1 MTQDDWDALV
11 GQTAANTVA
20 LNALMAAFLH
30 KEPEMKDQLLATFEF
45 AGLAVGSKV
54 TPPQLENF
62 RFQLNAWRRAIETA

>member
-20 LNALMAAFLH
+20 LNSLMAVFLH
-30 KEPEMKDQLLATFEF
+30 REPELKGQLLATFELV
-45 AGLAVGSKV
+45 ALTVGSKA